1 MVFSADE
8 LIKTAARNGKISLIS
23 NALIK
28 YIGEL
33 YGQFGLTVFKV
44 YGFSRLTI
52 NTDYSYFADPSFQ
65 EQIHNLLV
73 DYHLPRNFLGFE
85 ITEREIY
92 RHMEDFRK
100 LSKQILS
107 EHIVLA
113 CDQYTGK
120 HVSIE
125 SLKSMGFTE
134 IKIDRKIVGDLEVN
148 PQHLA
153 EVTSIIKEAES
164 NGIKASLVGV
174 ENADQ
179 FILIRDIS
187 KNTYVQGYHFYRPL
201 DKVKFIEELRKN
213 K

>member
-1 MVFSADE
+1 
-8 LIKTAARNGKISLIS
+8 
-23 NALIK
+23 
-28 YIGEL
+28 
-33 YGQFGLTVFKV
+33 
-44 YGFSRLTI
+44 
-52 NTDYSYFADPSFQ
+52 
-65 EQIHNLLV
+65 
-73 DYHLPRNFLGFE
+73 
-85 ITEREIY
+85 
-92 RHMEDFRK
+92 HMEEFRK
-100 LSKQILS
+100 LSKQILN

-125 SLKSMGFTE
+125 SLKSMGFSE
-134 IKIDRKIVGDLEVN
+134 IKIDRKLVGDLEVN
-148 PQHLA
+148 PQHLG

-164 NGIKASLVGV
+164 NNIKASLVGV